1 MSLTEN
7 LTNIVGVSNVKIDH
21 PLAEYTTFKIG
32 GPADYYVTPQTKEQI
47 LNVINLALKEGVTY
61 FILGKGSNI
70 LIPDHG
76 FRGIVINLSEKFNKI
91 EAKKDMIFAQSGANL
106 TDISKLALEKSLTG
120 LEFAIGIPG
129 SFGGA
134 IFMNAGAY
142 GGEMSNIVFEVNVIR
157 DGKIIT
163 ITKEDMEF
171 GYRKS
176 TFQCKNDIV
185 LSGWLQLKP
194 GYYQEIKAQM
204 DDLTEKREDKQ
215 PLDCPS
221 AGSVFKRPEGHYAG
235 KLIQDSGL
243 RGATFGKAQV
253 SEKHCGFIVN
263 TGGATAEDVKGLVEK
278 IQKTV
283 KNKFGV
289 ELEREIKYL

>member
-1 MSLTEN
+1 MTLIDKLTK
-7 LTNIVGVSNVKIDH
+7 IVGKNNLKTDH

-32 GPADYYVTPQTKEQI
+32 GPADYYVTPETEEQI
-47 LNVINLALKEGVTY
+47 LALLNLSTQEQISY

-70 LIPDHG
+70 LVPDHG
-76 FRGIVINLSEKFNKI
+76 YRGIVINLSEKFNKI
-91 EAKKDMIFAQSGANL
+91 ESKNHMIFAQSGANL
-106 TDISKLALEKSLTG
+106 SEVSEMALEKSLTG

-134 IFMNAGAY
+134 IYMNAGAY
-142 GGEMSNIVFEVNVIR
+142 GGEMSNIVHEVNVIR
-157 DGKIIT
+157 DGKILT
-163 ITKEDMEF
+163 INKEEMEF

-176 TFQCKNDIV
+176 SFQYKNDII

-194 GYYQEIKAQM
+194 GNYDEIKAEM
-204 DDLTEKREDKQ
+204 DDLTFKREDKQ
-215 PLDCPS
+215 PLEYPS
-221 AGSVFKRPEGHYAG
+221 AGSVFKRPEGYFAG

-243 RGATFGKAQV
+243 RGATVGKAQV
-253 SEKHCGFIVN
+253 SEKHCGFIIN

-283 KNKFGV
+283 KEKFGV
-289 ELEREIKYL
+289 DLEREIRYL